1 MDIRRG
7 DIFYV
12 RATGETEGSEQR
24 PGRPAVIVSNDM
36 CNQNSPV
43 VEVVYLTG
51 QKKTLLPTHVSILA
65 KIPST
70 ALCEQVSSVSV
81 DRLGE
86 FVKRCTKKELEEINK
101 ALKISLGISETPRV
115 DLQTENTKLRVA
127 LTRMTAERDVYAREF
142 HDLVANM

>member
-1 MDIRRG
+1 MEIKRG

-12 RATGETEGSEQR
+12 RAAGDVAGSEQR
-24 PGRPAVIVSNDM
+24 PGRPAVIVSNDT

-51 QKKTLLPTHVSILA
+51 QEKTPLPTHVSVLA

-70 ALCEQVSSVSV
+70 ALCEQVSSVFV

-86 FVKRCTKKELEEINK
+86 FVKRCTEKEMEEINK
-101 ALKISLGISETPRV
+101 ALKISLGILETPRV
-115 DLQTENTKLRVA
+115 DLQTEITELRVA
-127 LTRMTAERDVYAREF
+127 LTRMTAERDVYRREF
-142 HDLVANM
+142 HELVANM